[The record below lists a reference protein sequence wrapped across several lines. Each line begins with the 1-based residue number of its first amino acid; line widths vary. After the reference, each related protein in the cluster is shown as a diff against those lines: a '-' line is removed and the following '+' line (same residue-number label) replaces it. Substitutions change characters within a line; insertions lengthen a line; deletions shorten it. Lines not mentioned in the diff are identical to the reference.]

1 MSRVRLL
8 VSFASWTYGSQ
19 LITVILQFGYAA
31 ITSRLVDDVGFG
43 AYAVALSASA
53 LVSLLTT
60 GGLGQTIA
68 RMQFLS
74 SAQVSALAAYAL
86 GLGAV
91 AASVLFL
98 SAEFWAKAWETPAA
112 VVPIQVLSVSAFI
125 APLGGLL
132 NGLLRRQQRFRLL
145 AMIVILSNGIGMGVG
160 VVGVILAPGPTTLL
174 ISPITALVL
183 LTTLSL
189 IATRATVFARPEF
202 HSINHHLRFSW
213 AVTGLSLI
221 SYVNGNV
228 GRLAVS
234 RGVGVEALGQWNR
247 ADVLTAVP
255 LQQVHGAMQ
264 QAIYPEFRHDIG
276 DNERTHRV
284 WTDLLVLLAWVAF
297 PLSALV
303 GVLATVAVPVLFGSG
318 WGLAAQLAFPIALI
332 VAVQMVSTTL
342 NSALEA
348 VGRFRM
354 VMFSHLVSL
363 SIQVVGAVATLL
375 LQNWLPVLIALAV
388 SSVSSHAIQI
398 VLCSTRRY
406 LLVKQLLCGYVG
418 AGLIAALLAACGWGI
433 LLGARGEL
441 PIYIAV
447 LSLSVLLVG
456 GIVSWRMRSLLPPI
470 KILEHYRG

>member
-8 VSFASWTYGSQ
+8 VSFASWSYGSQ

-31 ITSRLVDDVGFG
+31 VTSRLVDDVGFG

-53 LVSLLTT
+53 LVSLLAT

-125 APLGGLL
+125 APLSGLL

-145 AMIVILSNGIGMGVG
+145 AMILVLSNGIGMGVG

-183 LTTLSL
+183 LTTLSI
-189 IATRATVFARPEF
+189 IAARSTVFARPEF
-202 HSINHHLRFSW
+202 YSINHHLRFSW
-213 AVTGLSLI
+213 AVTGVSLI
-221 SYVNGNV
+221 SYLNGNI

-234 RGVGVEALGQWNR
+234 RGVGVDVLGQWNR
-247 ADVLTAVP
+247 ADVLTTVP
-255 LQQVHGAMQ
+255 LQQMHGAVQ

-276 DNERTHRV
+276 ENERTQRV

-303 GVLATVAVPVLFGSG
+303 GVIATVAVPVLFGSG
-318 WGLAAQLAFPIALI
+318 WGLAAQFAFPIALI
-332 VAVQMVSTTL
+332 VGVQMVSTTL
-342 NSALEA
+342 SSALEA

-354 VMFSHLVSL
+354 VMLSHLVSL
-363 SIQVVGAVATLL
+363 SLQVVGAVAALS
-375 LQNWLPVLIALAV
+375 LQNWLPVLIAMATSTV
-388 SSVSSHAIQI
+388 AWHAIQV
-398 VLCSTRRY
+398 VLCSTRGY
-406 LLVKQLLCGYVG
+406 LLMQQLLYGYLG
-418 AGLIAALLAACGWGI
+418 ASLIAALVASCGWGVV
-433 LLGARGEL
+433 LGVRGEL
-441 PIYIAV
+441 PFYIAI
-447 LSLSVLLVG
+447 LSLSVLIFG
-456 GIVSWRMRSLLPPI
+456 SIVCWRLRSSLPPL
-470 KILEHYRG
+470 KILEQYRG